1 MLIPNKVIGVEPLV
15 RVLVPEIQTFFKR
28 EEGQRE
34 SAEWK
39 AQQQTK
45 AFILN

>member
-1 MLIPNKVIGVEPLV
+1 MLIPNKVIGVEPLA
-15 RVLVPEIQTFFKR
+15 RLLPEIQTFFER

-34 SAEWK
+34 SAGWK

>member
-1 MLIPNKVIGVEPLV
+1 MLIPNKVIGVEPLA
-15 RVLVPEIQTFFKR
+15 RVLLPEIQTFFER

-34 SAEWK
+34 SAGWK